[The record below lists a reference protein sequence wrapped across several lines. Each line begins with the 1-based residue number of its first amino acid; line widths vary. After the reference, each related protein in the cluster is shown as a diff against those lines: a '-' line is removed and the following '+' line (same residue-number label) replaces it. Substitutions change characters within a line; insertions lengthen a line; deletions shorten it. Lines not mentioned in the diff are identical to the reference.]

1 MELDDYTEAM
11 LDSCVVEKL
20 TLIPDHAKF
29 VFSPYG
35 RKSIGKAPE
44 TLHVMYQAGTTVF
57 TLMTE
62 IFNKRWQTLD
72 IISMMQ
78 QFERTFS
85 FNRKVVPFYSLYTK
99 DCLFI
104 MDSLSTL
111 SSFQKKEEGGSL

>member
-35 RKSIGKAPE
+35 RKSIAKAPE

-72 IISMMQ
+72 LISMIQ
-78 QFERTFS
+78 ELKRTTAYS
-85 FNRKVVPFYSLYTK
+85 MRNLWHPFPGPSIS
-99 DCLFI
+99 I

-111 SSFQKKEEGGSL
+111 PIFKKKEEEHSL